1 MLVFEVDETD
11 TEVFRETVVCPS
23 AVSEHV
29 SAERV
34 ARHLVD
40 VQQVRDTVTTEDLG
54 VRSEASY
61 AERDSRADQVV
72 IFGDC
77 IDIERPRDGRCAANV
92 EPHPAAFGLEL
103 DPAPEA
109 DVDENRGSVNSVEEA
124 LAVGL
129 SGSSADEIGLEKR
142 KCPASGQG
150 KLPCCGR
157 GDCLRVK

>member
-1 MLVFEVDETD
+1 LLVFEVDETD

-77 IDIERPRDGRCAANV
+77 IDIERPREV
-92 EPHPAAFGLEL
+92 
-103 DPAPEA
+103 
-109 DVDENRGSVNSVEEA
+109 DVLRTLNRIQRP
-124 LAVGL
+124 
-129 SGSSADEIGLEKR
+129 SASNWTQRRKR
-142 KCPASGQG
+142 TSTKTAGPSI
-150 KLPCCGR
+150 P
-157 GDCLRVK
+157 